1 MPVDEPTFQE
11 LLSSARG
18 GDMAALNLL
27 LDRYWLSLRSLV
39 ERRFNARP
47 GRGVELSDVMQ
58 ETAIYVSERIEQFV
72 GETEKEWF
80 AWLGQ
85 VFDHRLI
92 DGLRKG
98 QAKKRDRRR
107 ETAMDA
113 TLGDVAA
120 SLRNQLAAPHS
131 SPSQQANR
139 NEQIKLAIAA
149 VPQPYRE
156 VVRLRNIE
164 GHTLEEIA
172 TLLECTAADAAI
184 YLDRGLR
191 ALRRHLRQE
200 S

>member
-1 MPVDEPTFQE
+1 MAVGKRTFE
-11 LLSSARG
+11 ALLSAARG

-39 ERRFNARP
+39 ERKFNTRP

-58 ETAIYVSERIEQFV
+58 ETALYVSERIEQFV
-72 GETEKEWF
+72 GETEQEWF
-80 AWLGQ
+80 GWLGQ

-107 ETAMDA
+107 ETALDA
-113 TLGDVAA
+113 QLTDAEV
-120 SLRNQLAAPHS
+120 SRKHQLAAQHS

-139 NEQIKLAIAA
+139 NEQIMLAIAA

-172 TLLECTAADAAI
+172 NLMDCPPAEAAI

-191 ALRRHLRQE
+191 ALRRHFRQDG
-200 S
+200 

>member
-1 MPVDEPTFQE
+1 MSTGECSFPE
-11 LLSSARG
+11 LLTSARG

-39 ERRFNARP
+39 ERRFSARP

-58 ETAIYVSERIEQFV
+58 ETAIYVSERIDQFV
-72 GETEKEWF
+72 GETEKEWL

-107 ETAMDA
+107 ETTMDA
-113 TLGDVAA
+113 PLGDAA
-120 SLRNQLAAPHS
+120 TPLKQQLAAQQS

-139 NEQIKLAIAA
+139 NEQILLAIAA

-164 GHTLEEIA
+164 GHSLEEIA
-172 TLLECTAADAAI
+172 TLLECTPANAAI